1 MCPDGQSC
9 VDFIRKMVK
18 LGLWIQK
25 VEFGILRSK
34 GEGEKSWQLLGKFK
48 IVQFIFVN

>member
-1 MCPDGQSC
+1 MLSNFMCPDGQSC

-34 GEGEKSWQLLGKFK
+34 GEGGEIMAIAWK
-48 IVQFIFVN
+48 I